1 MFFRLVNSSLYL
13 DFLFHEKISFQVLF
27 YWWEH
32 CTENQIYTSHNFRC
46 TIFHS
51 CKDLGLAICIVTFP
65 NLGLKYVLHCFQ
77 EVKNW
82 WIVPSMAAFVQH
94 LVQTGEKRYRMH
106 GLIFKLPQYFEN
118 IFTCMLRMLRMARKA
133 IVHLH
138 SLHCIH
144 L

>member
-1 MFFRLVNSSLYL
+1 
-13 DFLFHEKISFQVLF
+13 
-27 YWWEH
+27 
-32 CTENQIYTSHNFRC
+32 
-46 TIFHS
+46 
-51 CKDLGLAICIVTFP
+51 
-65 NLGLKYVLHCFQ
+65 
-77 EVKNW
+77 
-82 WIVPSMAAFVQH
+82 MAAFVQH
-94 LVQTGEKRYRMH
+94 LVQMGEKRYRMH